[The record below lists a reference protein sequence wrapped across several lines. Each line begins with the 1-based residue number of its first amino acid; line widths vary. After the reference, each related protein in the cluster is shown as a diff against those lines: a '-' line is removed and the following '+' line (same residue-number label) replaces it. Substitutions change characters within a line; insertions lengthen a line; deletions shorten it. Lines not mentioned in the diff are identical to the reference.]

1 MSGSGERRVRFRTAT
16 FAIDI
21 LAFRDYNW
29 DVRAKPEKEE
39 SLKRQTRTLIA
50 FLALAGIMVFESCA
64 ALDQMASVLTDLKRL
79 QFKLNGVHDFRLLGI
94 DLGGKARIADFSA
107 LDAAKIV
114 QSYASK
120 KLPVEFVV
128 DVLAVNPNDGTGGTR
143 QTVSTLAGLECRL
156 LIDGQP
162 TVTGNIDRPVEIPG
176 TGQESVVPIRLSLD
190 LLEFFAGK
198 RYEDVLDLA
207 LAIGGRNKNPARIA
221 LDAQPTV
228 STPLGPITYP
238 GRVTIVSAEF
248 R

>member
-1 MSGSGERRVRFRTAT
+1 MTKRART
-16 FAIDI
+16 I
-21 LAFRDYNW
+21 LAGLAAAG
-29 DVRAKPEKEE
+29 V
-39 SLKRQTRTLIA
+39 
-50 FLALAGIMVFESCA
+50 LALSSCA
-64 ALDQMASVLTDLKRL
+64 ALDQMTAALANLQRLK
-79 QFKLNGVHDFRLLGI
+79 FKLSGVHDFRLLGI
-94 DLGGKARIADFSA
+94 DLGGKARISDLSA
-107 LDAAKIV
+107 LDAVKLV

-120 KLPVEFVV
+120 KLPVELVV

-143 QTVSTLAGLECRL
+143 QTVSTLTGLECRL

-162 TVTGNIDRPVEIPG
+162 TVTGNIDQPIEIPG

-207 LAIGGRNKNPARIA
+207 LAIGGRNRSPARIA

-228 STPLGPITYP
+228 STPVGPITYP
-238 GRVTIVSAEF
+238 GRVNIVSAEF

>member
-1 MSGSGERRVRFRTAT
+1 MLHRPHR
-16 FAIDI
+16 
-21 LAFRDYNW
+21 LA
-29 DVRAKPEKEE
+29 A
-39 SLKRQTRTLIA
+39 LI
-50 FLALAGIMVFESCA
+50 ALAGVLALSSCA
-64 ALDQMASVLTDLKRL
+64 ALDQMTAALGNLQRLKFRL
-79 QFKLNGVHDFRLLGI
+79 SGVHDFRLLGI
-94 DLGGKARIADFSA
+94 DLAGKARIGDFSA
-107 LDAAKIV
+107 LDAAKLV
-114 QSYASK
+114 QAYASE

-190 LLEFFAGK
+190 LLEFFEGK
-198 RYEDVLDLA
+198 RYEDVLGLA
-207 LAIGGRNKNPARIA
+207 LAIGGRNGSPARIA